1 MKPHNFQILGG
12 DTDSIMFC
20 KNNMLPFTEQEQ
32 NDLLDEINSLL
43 PGIIKFANDGVF
55 SRVVYLKSK
64 NYCMIDMKGK
74 RKIKGSSL
82 KSSTL
87 EPALKTFLNEMLD
100 LIIDDKMDMLI
111 PTYHKHVKLVHSI
124 SDIKQWAKKMSLSP
138 TTFNSTRTNETKVVD
153 AIKGSE
159 YGSGDR
165 IYVYPTIDGKLKLAE
180 RYNSDHDV
188 DVYLKKLFNTTKRFE
203 TIMDVKSMFI
213 NYSLKG
219 KKKVLAELLET
230 L

>member
-1 MKPHNFQILGG
+1 MNNFILANL
-12 DTDSIMFC
+12 DTDAISIC
-20 KNNMLPFTEQEQ
+20 KQDMSKFTKEEDIKLLA
-32 NDLLDEINSLL
+32 DLNSYF
-43 PGIIKFANDGVF
+43 PEEIKFAPDGEFEVF
-55 SRVVYLKSK
+55 VVLKSK
-64 NYCMIDMKGK
+64 NYIMYDGK
-74 RKIKGSSL
+74 KIKLKGSSL

-87 EPALKTFLNEMLD
+87 EPGLKTFLNEM
-100 LIIDDKMDMLI
+100 IDAIVFDRMDQLVSI
-111 PTYHKHVKLVHSI
+111 YNKHIKLVYNI
-124 SDIKQWAKKMSLSP
+124 TDIKPWAKKMSLSP

-165 IYVYPTIDGKLKLAE
+165 IYVYPTNDGKLKLAE
-180 RYNSDHDV
+180 RYENDHDV

-203 TIMDVKSMFI
+203 TIMDVKSMFV

-219 KKKVLAELLET
+219 KKQALKELLEK